1 MTTSLFDI
9 EQDIMKMWSTA
20 DDITAL
26 IEMVKTSETVDIE
39 YILHML
45 HCIVDIHNLRG
56 ETALNS
62 LTTVLREAHAS
73 SSGTPR

>member
-26 IEMVKTSETVDIE
+26 IEMAETNETADLK

-45 HCIVDIHNLRG
+45 RCIVDVHNLRG

-62 LTTVLREAHAS
+62 LTAVLRDVHMS
-73 SSGTPR
+73 STGIPR